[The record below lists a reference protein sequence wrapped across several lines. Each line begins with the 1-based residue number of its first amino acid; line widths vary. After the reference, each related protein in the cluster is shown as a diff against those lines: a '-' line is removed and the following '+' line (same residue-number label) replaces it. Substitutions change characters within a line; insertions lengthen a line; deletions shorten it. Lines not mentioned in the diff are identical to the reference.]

1 MNDNMFDGLYDD
13 FKSSAP
19 VGQYGVKF
27 LDDKLEGINKG
38 EVILIG
44 ADSGIGKSTLASQ
57 IAKVNTK
64 NGVKTA
70 LFSIENQSGDYKR
83 KEIWRK
89 YKAKTKDWN
98 LTFRK
103 FNKLVHEKV
112 VDSFAY
118 SESKTE
124 VEKELEGMYL
134 VEFTEN
140 LFTLTELQIG
150 IKEAVKKHGC
160 QLVIFD
166 HIDYL
171 DEDEQ
176 ELVYDKETG
185 GNKVVNKKQDSK
197 TFLKRTMKSL
207 RDIQRGYDD
216 IPIVVFSQLRKNND
230 SKMIIPSLD
239 EFYGSG
245 DKVKIATTVIVLAP
259 DYEMN
264 KNMLGMSERYTFICI
279 RKDRFD
285 GKGLAR
291 CVFDIKRQEYTTTYV
306 EGYTDKWG
314 YVAKFEGE

>member
-1 MNDNMFDGLYDD
+1 MNENMLDKLFDD
-13 FKSSAP
+13 FNSSAP
-19 VGQYGVKF
+19 VGEYGVRF

-57 IAKVNTK
+57 IAKKNTE
-64 NGVKTA
+64 NGIKTA

-89 YKAKTKDWN
+89 YKVKAKDWD

-103 FNKLVHEKV
+103 FNKLVYCRL
-112 VDSFAY
+112 VDIDIY
-118 SESKTE
+118 QESKNE
-124 VEKELEGMYL
+124 VEKEMKDLYL

-150 IKEAVKKHGC
+150 IKDAVKQHGC
-160 QLVIFD
+160 KLVIFD

-176 ELVYDKETG
+176 ELVYDKEIG
-185 GNKVVNKKQDSK
+185 GNKIINKKQDNK

-245 DKVKIATTVIVLAP
+245 DKVKIATTVIVLSP
-259 DYEMN
+259 DYEKN
-264 KNMLGMSERYTFICI
+264 KEAFNTTERYTFICI

-291 CVFDIKRQEYTTTYV
+291 CVFDIKKQAYTDTYI

>member
-1 MNDNMFDGLYDD
+1 MNDNMLDALFNDFD
-13 FKSSAP
+13 SSAP
-19 VGQYGVKF
+19 VGEYGVRF

-57 IAKVNTK
+57 IAKKNTA

-89 YKAKTKDWN
+89 YKVKTKDWT
-98 LTFRK
+98 LTFRR
-103 FNKLVHEKV
+103 FNRMVYLRV
-112 VDSFAY
+112 VDSDIY
-118 SESKTE
+118 QECKKE
-124 VEKELEGMYL
+124 VEKEMEGLYL

-150 IKEAVKKHGC
+150 IKDAVKKYGC

-185 GNKVVNKKQDSK
+185 GNKVISKKQDSK
-197 TFLKRTMKSL
+197 TFLKKTMKTL

-216 IPIVVFSQLRKNND
+216 VPIIVFSQLRKNND

-259 DYEMN
+259 DYEKN
-264 KNMLGMSERYTFICI
+264 KDVFNTTERYTFICI

-291 CVFDIKRQEYTTTYV
+291 CVFDLKKQEYTNSYI